1 MTTILQQGLLNDRY
15 YWATKTSYET
25 PPGRTANRRTVE
37 YRIMIVS
44 FHPLFEAD
52 KNIIC
57 AGRQPNEEDLA
68 AIRAADAVILSQ
80 GCYQALYEMAR
91 ENCPHVFP
99 NYDAR
104 FKYPGKINQ
113 IKLFRKVKVAHPA
126 SEIFSHVASFQQ
138 QYHEGLTKLS
148 FNFPLVFKLDWG
160 GEGETVYLISSAD
173 DLQKTLKKAAEYE
186 KSGQAGFILQEYIPS
201 KGRTL
206 RVVILGQR
214 VISYWRIQENND
226 GFYSNLSKGAVI
238 DSEAEP
244 GLQQKA
250 VALIKYL
257 CQKSGINLAG
267 FDVIFSSENENPDPM
282 LLEINYFFGRKGLGG
297 SENYYRILL
306 EEIRNWLT
314 RRNLVE

>member
-1 MTTILQQGLLNDRY
+1 
-15 YWATKTSYET
+15 
-25 PPGRTANRRTVE
+25 
-37 YRIMIVS
+37 MIVS

-52 KNIIC
+52 KNILC
-57 AGRQPNEEDLA
+57 AGRQPNEEDMA

-91 ENCPHVFP
+91 ENCSHVFP

-126 SEIFSHVASFQQ
+126 SEIFSQVASFQHH
-138 QYHEGLTKLS
+138 YPEGLTKLG
-148 FNFPLVFKLDWG
+148 FDFPLVFKMDWG
-160 GEGETVYLISSAD
+160 DEGETVYRIDSAD
-173 DLQKTLKKAAEYE
+173 NLQEILQKVAEYE
-186 KSGQAGFILQEYIPS
+186 KTGQAGFILQEYIS
-201 KGRTL
+201 SNSRTL
-206 RVVILGQR
+206 RVVVLGQR
-214 VISYWRIQENND
+214 VISYWRIQEKND
-226 GFYSNLSKGAVI
+226 GFYSNLSKGAKI

-250 VALIKYL
+250 VALVKDL
-257 CQKSGINLAG
+257 CQKTGINLAG
-267 FDVIFSSENENPDPM
+267 FDVIFSSENGDPNPR

-306 EEIRNWLT
+306 AEIRNWLT
-314 RRNLVE
+314 TLNLAA

>member
-1 MTTILQQGLLNDRY
+1 MADLLEKKNQ
-15 YWATKTSYET
+15 
-25 PPGRTANRRTVE
+25 
-37 YRIMIVS
+37 MIVS
-44 FHPLFEAD
+44 FYPLFEAD
-52 KNIIC
+52 KKIIC
-57 AGRQPNEEDLA
+57 AGREPNGADLA

-80 GCYQALYEMAR
+80 GCYRALYEMAW

-126 SEIFSHVASFQQ
+126 SETFSHVASFQHR
-138 QYHEGLTKLS
+138 YHEGLTKLA
-148 FNFPLVFKLDWG
+148 FKFPVVFKLDWG
-160 GEGETVYLISSAD
+160 GEGETVYLINSAD

-201 KGRTL
+201 NSRTL

-214 VISYWRIQENND
+214 VISYWRIQENKD

-238 DSEAEP
+238 SSEAEP

-250 VALIKYL
+250 VALVKDL
-257 CQKSGINLAG
+257 CQKTGINLAG
-267 FDVIFSSENENPDPM
+267 FDVIFSSENGDPDPM

-306 EEIRNWLT
+306 AEIRNWLI

>member
-1 MTTILQQGLLNDRY
+1 
-15 YWATKTSYET
+15 
-25 PPGRTANRRTVE
+25 
-37 YRIMIVS
+37 MIVS

-57 AGRQPNEEDLA
+57 AGRQPNGEDLA

-126 SEIFSHVASFQQ
+126 SELFSRVASFQHR
-138 QYHEGLTKLS
+138 YHEGLTKPA
-148 FNFPLVFKLDWG
+148 FDFPLVFKMDWG
-160 GEGETVYLISSAD
+160 GEGETVYFINEAEN
-173 DLQKTLKKAAEYE
+173 LQKALKKAAEYE
-186 KSGQAGFILQEYIPS
+186 KSGQAGFILQEYIS
-201 KGRTL
+201 SNSRTL

-214 VISYWRIQENND
+214 VISYWRVQENSD

-244 GLQQKA
+244 GLQHKA
-250 VALIKYL
+250 VALVKYL
-257 CQKSGINLAG
+257 CQKTGINLAG
-267 FDVIFSSENENPDPM
+267 FDVLFSSENGDPDPV

-297 SENYYRILL
+297 SENYYRKLL
-306 EEIRNWLT
+306 QEIRNWLT
-314 RRNLVE
+314 RWSLVE